1 MSPPTKGNSSVTLL
15 GVIAGLVVLGIVA
28 MFLLFVFS
36 GLVNSPLSVVSL
48 VVFSGLIV
56 LLASVVAAI
65 FAFRSKRARRSRD
78 GS

>member
-48 VVFSGLIV
+48 VVFSGLVV

-65 FAFRSKRARRSRD
+65 LAFRSKRARRGGD